1 MSAPFLGEIRMFGF
15 NFPPRGWAFCSGQ
28 LLPISQN
35 TALFSI
41 LGTTY
46 GGNGTSTFA
55 LPNLQGA
62 APMNSGQGP
71 GLTNRVLGETGGS
84 PAVTLIATQ
93 MPIHSHT
100 LECST
105 NLADQHGAAG
115 NIPAPGVARRGQ
127 NFYASAGGTNPAIL
141 QILAAAYAQN
151 GKFSEAIETGER
163 SWQLATDQNK
173 TALAEAL
180 RTELDL
186 YQKNRPYR
194 FRSQ

>member
-84 PAVTLIATQ
+84 PAVTLITTQ

-127 NFYASAGGTNPAIL
+127 NFYASAGGTNPAMQSSLVGLAGGSLPHNNLPPFLAVNFCIAL
-141 QILAAAYAQN
+141 QGIFPARN
-151 GKFSEAIETGER
+151 
-163 SWQLATDQNK
+163 
-173 TALAEAL
+173 
-180 RTELDL
+180 
-186 YQKNRPYR
+186 
-194 FRSQ
+194 